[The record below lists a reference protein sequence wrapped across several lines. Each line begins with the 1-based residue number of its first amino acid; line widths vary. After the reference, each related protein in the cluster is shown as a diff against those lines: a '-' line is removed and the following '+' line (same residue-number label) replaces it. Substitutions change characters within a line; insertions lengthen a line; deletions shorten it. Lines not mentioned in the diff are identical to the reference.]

1 MTQFLFN
8 SRDEVIKVLSQLP
21 KGVSRRQLLDETNAV
36 NFITSIGSNV
46 TLYCGKPT
54 DGNTFQDQLKSVS
67 LILIQRCRNGMPDGL
82 GAFGGLSECMDSN
95 VFEALSQEERIKATM
110 NWDNVIIK
118 NNQAMLISD
127 ISEISKRNV
136 QRETREEF
144 ANIGIYSLNLPW
156 DNLTLLPFKPQDDSY
171 LVNRWE
177 KGERVSIVKPQCYK
191 MEIPETTANYLVAK
205 SNQGIREANT
215 ELLGVQKLPLTEALF
230 RINSSPTTDYHYP
243 HEWLA
248 SWFVASSLV
257 KGQEVCNQLAN
268 ALQSIPQ
275 FESLCAKMQLDP
287 KIVLHSVKQ
296 PKQPPQHVTHK
307 IKEPFLRSPFPPH
320 EGWER

>member
-21 KGVSRRQLLDETNAV
+21 KGASRRQLLDETNAV

-54 DGNTFQDQLKSVS
+54 DGNTFQDQLKSVL

-95 VFEALSQEERIKATM
+95 VFESLSQEERSKATM

-230 RINSSPTTDYHYP
+230 RINNSPTTDYHYP

-257 KGQEVCNQLAN
+257 KGEEVCNQLAN

-296 PKQPPQHVTHK
+296 PKQPPQHGTHK

>member
-21 KGVSRRQLLDETNAV
+21 KGASRRQLLDETNAV

-95 VFEALSQEERIKATM
+95 VFESLSQEERIKATM

-177 KGERVSIVKPQCYK
+177 KGERISIVKPQCYK

-230 RINSSPTTDYHYP
+230 RINNSPTTDYHYP

-275 FESLCAKMQLDP
+275 FDSLCAKMQLDP

-296 PKQPPQHVTHK
+296 PKQSPQHITHK